1 MSANKY
7 PEAHKLILFVE
18 KVPFSAEEKARLI
31 ELLQTD
37 GMTDEST
44 GAVHKALS
52 ALPKEAFKDDWQHAK
67 FMMDLGTLLKQWQL
81 TDGSKNFKHSR

>member
-7 PEAHKLILFVE
+7 PEAHKMILFVE
-18 KVPFSAEEKARLI
+18 KVPFSAEDKARLI
-31 ELLQTD
+31 SMLQTD

-44 GAVHKALS
+44 AAVHQALT
-52 ALPKEAFKDDWQHAK
+52 ALPKDAFKDDWQHAK
-67 FMMDLGTLLKQWQL
+67 FMMDLATLLKQWQL